1 MVWLSSSLQWQA
13 SPWRILILKNS
24 LLLTLSLGLGDMEF
38 LSEEDKNAYQLA
50 NAICHVQADKQ
61 I

>member
-1 MVWLSSSLQWQA
+1 
-13 SPWRILILKNS
+13 LILKNS